1 MSAAPFGP
9 IGADQEQIRKIMAAA
24 QAFEEAVLACQSVD
38 GTVNAEARAKL
49 SYLYDYEMLRV
60 ADCAVTLQHNGVF
73 KRCLEALEA
82 QS

>member
-9 IGADQEQIRKIMAAA
+9 IEADQVQIRSMMDAVHDFVLFTQTY
-24 QAFEEAVLACQSVD
+24 QAVD
-38 GTVNAEARAKL
+38 VSVNAEDREKL
-49 SYLYDYEMLRV
+49 RLICDSEMLRV

>member
-9 IGADQEQIRKIMAAA
+9 IGADQEQIREIMTTA
-24 QAFEEAVLACQSVD
+24 QAFAEAVLACHSVD

-49 SYLYDYEMLRV
+49 SYFYDYEMLRV
-60 ADCAVTLQHNGVF
+60 AHCAVTLQHNGVF
-73 KRCLEALEA
+73 ERCLEALEA